1 MSDKYKNLK
10 VKELQE
16 LLQKSGLPHSGK
28 KEELIERLVKH
39 EQTVDEFAS
48 LDDEFGDLGEF
59 DDSKLAL
66 DDIEDPI
73 APVEDVLEEEIKE
86 ETKVELKETTTTP
99 VVKPNS
105 NFKFTP
111 IVFDKTATTEATP
124 VAAPVVEEKKADKPK
139 LPVIPPKVTDDA
151 ERALE
156 RAKRFGIQLNDTA
169 KKDIRAQRFG
179 IPATSV
185 SPKPTSPKA
194 AKSTP
199 VKAASKGIDPEVLK
213 KRAERFGLAKTATEK
228 KTPVVKG
235 KVPVSLDPAEEEKKR
250 KRAERFQQ
258 SEDAKKQKTE

>member
-1 MSDKYKNLK
+1 MLS
-10 VKELQE
+10 
-16 LLQKSGLPHSGK
+16 S
-28 KEELIERLVKH
+28 
-39 EQTVDEFAS
+39 
-48 LDDEFGDLGEF
+48 
-59 DDSKLAL
+59 
-66 DDIEDPI
+66 DIEDPI

-86 ETKVELKETTTTP
+86 ETKEKVEEITTP
-99 VVKPNS
+99 VAKPNS

-111 IVFDKTATTEATP
+111 IVFDKTATKAAP
-124 VAAPVVEEKKADKPK
+124 VAAPVVEEKKAETPK
-139 LPVIPPKVTDDA
+139 LPVIPSKVTDDA

-156 RAKRFGIQLNDTA
+156 RAKRFGIQLNDSA

-185 SPKPTSPKA
+185 PPKSTSPKP

-199 VKAASKGIDPEVLK
+199 VKGTNKGIDPEVLK
-213 KRAERFGLAKTATEK
+213 KRAERFGLAKTSNETKA
-228 KTPVVKG
+228 PVVNG